1 MDNADDHGEPEVN
14 KLFRLSTWAKSM
26 DGVCYNIYSY
36 QRVMYNASLGGIGSR
51 GIEVQYNKSFLI
63 FEDVYLLRLKLSSS
77 YAHLNNSL
85 GESNLHVQ
93 GCTRTGQLRSRLET
107 QTTLKMSVIK

>member
-1 MDNADDHGEPEVN
+1 
-14 KLFRLSTWAKSM
+14 
-26 DGVCYNIYSY
+26 
-36 QRVMYNASLGGIGSR
+36 MYNASLGGIGSR

-63 FEDVYLLRLKLSSS
+63 FLDVCPLRLKLNSS

-85 GESNLHVQ
+85 GEGDLHVQ

-107 QTTLKMSVIK
+107 QAALKKSVIKYHHSCIAT